1 MNQKTRTLLLIIGMF
16 LLGSSSVTAYQLML
30 KEVTVIDNNK
40 LTLYKTPKSTVE
52 TFLQEQSII
61 LSEHDE
67 MDVAMDDNI
76 VEGMTIT
83 IHRAIPVEVTVDGN
97 EKEVYTK
104 TKTIE
109 DFLEEQNIALGS
121 KGSIN
126 ISLEE
131 KIRPYMELEIQTYKE
146 EFITE
151 QTEIPYKTRTKE
163 TPNLPVGQKKVIQ
176 EGKKGIIEKT
186 TKVEYFGGKEQKRE
200 LIAEV
205 VIQEPQDEIVEVGA
219 ENIIIGSDGK
229 TYKYKKV
236 LTMSATAYTASY
248 KDTGKSPGHPK
259 FGITYTGTRAKVGT
273 AAVDPRVI
281 PLGTKLY
288 IEGYGYAVAED
299 IGGAIK
305 GNKIDLYFNT
315 QKEAAN
321 FGRQQRKVYILAE
334 Q

>member
-30 KEVTVIDNNK
+30 KEVTVIDNDK
-40 LTLYKTPKSTVE
+40 LTLYKTPKTTVE
-52 TFLQEQSII
+52 SFLQEQSI
-61 LSEHDE
+61 LLGENDE
-67 MDVAMDDNI
+67 INVTMNDNI

-83 IHRAIPVEVTVDGN
+83 IHRAIPVEVKLDGK

-109 DFLEEQNIALGS
+109 DFLEEQNIELGS

-126 ISLEE
+126 TALEE

-146 EFITE
+146 EVITE
-151 QTEIPYKTRTKE
+151 QSEIPYKTITKE

-176 EGKKGIIEKT
+176 EGKKGILEKT
-186 TKVEYFGGKEQKRE
+186 TKVEYLGGKEQKRE
-200 LIAEV
+200 LIAEIV
-205 VIQEPQDEIVEVGA
+205 LEEPQDEIIEVGA

-248 KDTGKSPGHPK
+248 KDTGKSPSHPGY
-259 FGITYTGTRAKVGT
+259 GITYTGTRARVGT
-273 AAVDPRVI
+273 VAVDPRVI
-281 PLGTKLY
+281 PLGTKMY
-288 IEGYGYAVAED
+288 VEGYGYAVAED

-315 QKEAAN
+315 LKEANN

>member
-30 KEVTVIDNNK
+30 KEVTVIDNDK
-40 LTLYKTPKSTVE
+40 LTLYKTPKTTVE
-52 TFLQEQSII
+52 SFLQEQSIT
-61 LSEHDE
+61 LSENDE
-67 MDVAMDDNI
+67 MDVDPDDQI

-83 IHRAIPVEVTVDGN
+83 IHRAVPVEVTVDGK

-109 DFLEEQNIALGS
+109 DFLEEQNIELGS
-121 KGSIN
+121 KGNTN
-126 ISLEE
+126 IPLEE
-131 KIRPYMELEIQTYKE
+131 RIRPYMELEIQTYKE

-151 QTEIPYKTRTKE
+151 KAEIPYKTQTKE
-163 TPNLPVGQKKVIQ
+163 TTNLPAGEKKVVQ
-176 EGKKGIIEKT
+176 HGKKGILEKT
-186 TKVEYFGGKEQKRE
+186 IKIEYLGGKEQKRE
-200 LIAEV
+200 VVAEIV
-205 VIQEPQDEIVEVGA
+205 LSEPQDEIIEVGA
-219 ENIIIGSDGK
+219 QNTIKGSDGK
-229 TYKYKKV
+229 IYKYKKV
-236 LTMSATAYTASY
+236 LTMNATAYTASY
-248 KDTGKSPGHPK
+248 KDTGKYPGQPG
-259 FGITYTGTRAKVGT
+259 FGITYTGTRARVGT
-273 AAVDPRVI
+273 VAVDPKVI

-288 IEGYGYAVAED
+288 VEGYGYAVAED

-315 QKEAAN
+315 LEEAVN